1 MACFRWECGQELA
14 CEEPLLWWRMNLS
27 RDIVF
32 LSREQSLT
40 ADSLALWNSEH
51 VLPDILCVQFSL
63 LFWWVKAWM
72 LRIVIIYSGLK
83 LTNTLCRSHLFVCQ
97 CLAWKAS
104 AKGDTFFAEFFIKQ
118 GFHPK
123 KCCMFVFIQIK
134 VYDFPLSSLHF
145 NIDIALM
152 DCGFKISLSSS
163 FQSCIFICLET
174 SWVSFIIHKSPDMG
188 EK

>member
-1 MACFRWECGQELA
+1 MAFFRWECGQELE
-14 CEEPLLWWRMNLS
+14 CEEPSLSLRMNLS
-27 RDIVF
+27 RDIIF
-32 LSREQSLT
+32 LSREQSRT

-72 LRIVIIYSGLK
+72 LWTVIIYCGLK
-83 LTNTLCRSHLFVCQ
+83 LTNTLCLSHLFVCQ

-134 VYDFPLSSLHF
+134 VYDFPLHSWIVAS
-145 NIDIALM
+145 
-152 DCGFKISLSSS
+152 ISLSSS